1 MARGVHH
8 RDPQP
13 VAFGRLDR
21 GAGDT
26 TVVRPCREEDPGSNL
41 DLFVGGHELVL
52 PHGPAAAIP
61 RHLASVEVGE
71 NVVGTEAVASVVHR
85 TDGPETMTSEAIAS
99 TMALGMCRLCQHAV
113 ARREH
118 RRASHDSG
126 SSHPPQEPPPIHETH
141 IASATSLERATGEP
155 PSSTFTNSGPPT
167 GPRATTRRRAP
178 GRIPI
183 EPRYLSASGIE
194 SETLRTVTCLPSSAS
209 QRSAPETSGTESSSL
224 GIGCPW
230 GSTRGLPRRSE

>member
-26 TVVRPCREEDPGSNL
+26 TVVGPRREEDPGCDL
-41 DLFVGGHELVL
+41 DLFVGDHELVL

-61 RHLASVEVGE
+61 RDLASVEVGE
-71 NVVGTEAVASVVHR
+71 YVVGVEAVASVVHR

-99 TMALGMCRLCQHAV
+99 SMALRMRRLSQHAV

-118 RRASHDSG
+118 RRASHYSG
-126 SSHPPQEPPPIHETH
+126 SPHPPQEPPPI
-141 IASATSLERATGEP
+141 
-155 PSSTFTNSGPPT
+155 
-167 GPRATTRRRAP
+167 
-178 GRIPI
+178 
-183 EPRYLSASGIE
+183 
-194 SETLRTVTCLPSSAS
+194 
-209 QRSAPETSGTESSSL
+209 
-224 GIGCPW
+224 
-230 GSTRGLPRRSE
+230 